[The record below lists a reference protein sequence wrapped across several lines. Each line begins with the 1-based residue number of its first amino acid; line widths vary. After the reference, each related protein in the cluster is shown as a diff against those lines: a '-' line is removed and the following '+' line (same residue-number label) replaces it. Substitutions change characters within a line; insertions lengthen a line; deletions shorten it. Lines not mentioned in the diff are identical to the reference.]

1 MNIIYKDYLI
11 SSGNGITD
19 VSLKFR
25 IDDPSRTDRPEVW
38 YIGSWLNK
46 HHRAVV
52 RIYSTKKYT
61 TNQIDHV
68 LEEVHFPVDPN
79 VTPTKKGLKY
89 ICANFAKIKFLIE
102 KDSYEPNTDI
112 DRDPDT
118 FFDTGV
124 KINWKGGKVKDS
136 DVPPIGITYKFKG
149 SVNSYADLPN
159 PKTDP
164 TLKAGYYYNI
174 DTDDKDH
181 NIIAGDNVVWTG
193 AQWEIFPGKDG
204 VEVKDT
210 NINDIFQ

>member
-25 IDDPSRTDRPEVW
+25 IDDPSRSDRPEVW

-46 HHRAVV
+46 HHRAIV

-68 LEEVHFPVDPN
+68 LEEVHFHVDSN
-79 VTPTKKGLKY
+79 VTPTKTGLKY
-89 ICANFAKIKFLIE
+89 ICANFAKIKFMIE
-102 KDSYEPNTDI
+102 KESTEVNSDI
-112 DRDPDT
+112 DKDT
-118 FFDTGV
+118 STFVDTGV
-124 KINWKGGKVKDS
+124 YINWNGGKVSDS
-136 DVPPIGITYKFKG
+136 NTPAIGITYKFKG

-159 PKTDP
+159 PTTDP
-164 TLKAGYYYNI
+164 TLKIGDYYNI
-174 DTDDKDH
+174 NTDDIDH
-181 NIIAGDNVVWTG
+181 NIIAGDNAAWNGV
-193 AQWEIFPGKDG
+193 QWDIFPGKDG
-204 VEVKDT
+204 VKVKDT